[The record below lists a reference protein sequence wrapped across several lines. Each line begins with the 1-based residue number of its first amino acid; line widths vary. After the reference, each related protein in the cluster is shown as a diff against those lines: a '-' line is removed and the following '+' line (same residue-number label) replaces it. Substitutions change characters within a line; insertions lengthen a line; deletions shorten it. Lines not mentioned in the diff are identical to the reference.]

1 MTPAQEIMAIIK
13 GVGWSQKKIAR
24 LLEIDP
30 ITVTRWSNQA
40 KQDSGE
46 AVTGVHTHPR
56 PHTLRLMKLL
66 LQEEIKKQLQQ
77 LQQLSAACV
86 EEVE

>member
-30 ITVTRWSNQA
+30 ITVTRWSN
-40 KQDSGE
+40 
-46 AVTGVHTHPR
+46 
-56 PHTLRLMKLL
+56 
-66 LQEEIKKQLQQ
+66 
-77 LQQLSAACV
+77 
-86 EEVE
+86 

>member
-46 AVTGVHTHPR
+46 VVTGVHTHPR

-66 LQEEIKKQLQQ
+66 LQEEIKKQLQ
-77 LQQLSAACV
+77 LLSAACV